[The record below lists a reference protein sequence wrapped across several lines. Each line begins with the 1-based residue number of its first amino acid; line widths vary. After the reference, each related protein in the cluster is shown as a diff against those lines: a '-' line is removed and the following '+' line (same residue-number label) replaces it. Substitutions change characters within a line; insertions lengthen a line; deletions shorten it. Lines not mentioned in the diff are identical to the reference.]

1 MRILPKFAI
10 AIASSLVLVGCVTAP
25 TSTESK
31 LKNADLLFVQNSR
44 SVSFGDGTMTLRGV
58 SDSTIAFSDRPE
70 RLAGSM
76 PTSQFVPMWSEG
88 RDSFLKDPPNAT
100 LSVLGDDTV
109 SSLVVV
115 LRNPR
120 LAGSNLT
127 YDIEILEGAPPKHD
141 GAASLFIDIIG
152 MPLTPI
158 SYAGAARR
166 GFRRGAYSC
175 GRYGPSVV
183 HYGRGYGSGSVS
195 GPRGSAAWN
204 NGSGSASG
212 RRGSVS
218 WSR

>member
-1 MRILPKFAI
+1 
-10 AIASSLVLVGCVTAP
+10 
-25 TSTESK
+25 
-31 LKNADLLFVQNSR
+31 
-44 SVSFGDGTMTLRGV
+44 MTLRGV

-76 PTSQFVPMWSEG
+76 PTRDLVPMWSEG
-88 RDSFLKDPPNAT
+88 ANSFLKDPPNAT
-100 LSVLGDDTV
+100 LSVLDGDTV
-109 SSLVVV
+109 TSVVVV

-120 LAGSNLT
+120 LTGSNLT
-127 YDIEILEGAPPKHD
+127 YDIEFLEGAPTVGD

-166 GFRRGAYSC
+166 GYRRGYARGAYSC

-183 HYGRGYGSGSVS
+183 HYGSGSVS
-195 GPRGSAAWN
+195 GPRGSAAWGG
-204 NGSGSASG
+204 GSGSASG

-218 WSR
+218 WSRR